1 MSGNTPEGQL
11 ITLEGTL
18 KYREVEEDV
27 EGAKFKHRIAEVHAT
42 GMKRLSKVVSDLKRL
57 DLLSVQ
63 GISISS
69 VR

>member
-1 MSGNTPEGQL
+1 
-11 ITLEGTL
+11 LEGNL

-42 GMKRLSKVVSDLKRL
+42 GMNRLSKIVSDLKRL

-63 GISISS
+63 VNPDLIGQMS